1 MGTGWR
7 GSSREGELL
16 AGWHAAKQAQGRG
29 ATVSRPGMGADA
41 SPTRPYLLLQ
51 DRLEERED
59 FGGGGV
65 AVDSEVGVD
74 LAVIGILGAESLSLD
89 AL

>member
-1 MGTGWR
+1 
-7 GSSREGELL
+7 
-16 AGWHAAKQAQGRG
+16 
-29 ATVSRPGMGADA
+29 MGADA

-65 AVDSEVGVD
+65 AVDSEVGVN
-74 LAVIGILGAESLSLD
+74 LAVIGILSTKSFGLD
-89 AL
+89 TF

>member
-1 MGTGWR
+1 MEYRTRLMVALGN
-7 GSSREGELL
+7 
-16 AGWHAAKQAQGRG
+16 AGMVNRCEATQGRG
-29 ATVSRPGMGADA
+29 ATASRPGMEADA